1 VKRKKGERYSQEFR
15 LQAVQRM
22 KVSDNVLG
30 LSRELGI
37 HRRLLYNWRERL
49 DQGNPAPPRSREI
62 VLRKEI
68 TKLKQVL
75 ANKTMEVDFFRRALQ
90 RVGARRRQS
99 TASGAK
105 ASMTK

>member
-22 KVSDNVLG
+22 KACDNVLG

-49 DQGNPAPPRSREI
+49 EEGSAAPTRSREFI
-62 VLRKEI
+62 LRKEI
-68 TKLKQVL
+68 TTLKQVL
-75 ANKTMEVDFFRRALQ
+75 ANKTMEADFFRRALQ

-99 TASGAK
+99 ITSGAK